1 MSRNSPSLLKN
12 ISAPQAVGSTEWVQT
27 TGYLNSVDAMLDA
40 GGTSATV
47 DIYVSNVGQGRGVK
61 IATLTLTAAAP
72 SDGFSLPRE
81 DQGWLFVRGEVSAV
95 VGNVKAVNACVGD

>member
-12 ISAPQAVGSTEWVQT
+12 ISAPQAVGGSDWVPT
-27 TGYLNSVDAMLDA
+27 TGYLNSVDALLDA

-61 IATLTLTAAAP
+61 IATLNLSAAAP

-81 DQGWLFVRGEVSAV
+81 DQGWCFVRAEVSAV
-95 VGNVKAVNACVGD
+95 NGTVKAANACVGD